1 MRKLS
6 VTVFLLNSLYSLT
19 AFASPELMSN
29 MVHEKV
35 LKNGLKILVKE
46 DRRAPVMVSQVWYKV
61 GASYEYDGITGV
73 SHVLEHMMFQ
83 GTQNLEPGEFSK
95 IIAANGGQENAFTGA
110 DYTAYFQTM
119 EASRLEVSLRLEA
132 ERMQHLNLQQKEY
145 EKELQVVMEERR
157 LRTEDKPQ
165 GQTYE
170 YFKAMAYTS
179 SPYRNPIIGWMQD
192 LKDMQLADLA
202 QWYQRW
208 YAPNNATLVVV
219 GDVDATHVFSLA
231 EKHFGAIPAV
241 SSTPI
246 KQRVEVPQLGVRRSI
261 IKQTAKLP
269 YLLMGYKVPV
279 LNTTDKETDVYAL
292 ELLSGILSSG
302 NSARLDSRLVRGQQV
317 ATNAS
322 AGYDLNARLDSL
334 FLFDGVPADGR
345 SLQELEEAIISEID
359 NLKKTLVQQQ
369 ELDRIKAQVIA
380 AAVYQKDSNFYQ
392 AMQLGMLET
401 VGVGWQKEAEYLDK
415 VKAVTAEQIM
425 AVANNYL
432 IEDHLTVVHMQPQPI
447 DNKQEARHAQ

>member
-19 AFASPELMSN
+19 AFALPELMSN